1 MATVAVVGAGSL
13 QGRELLTELEPRR
26 GVDRLVL
33 LSEKAGGTELPFR
46 GSDLVVEELDED
58 SVKERPDVVFF
69 TSGAARAKRWAPRFV
84 AAGSRVVDLS
94 SAHRLDPNVPLVG
107 LAGAVSASGN
117 AKLKAVPGAA
127 SLAAA
132 RVLAPLFTKGSPS
145 ARLDATLLVP
155 VSGAGQAGVLELSRQ
170 TAALLGGRPARSRTF
185 SHRIAFNLVPEV
197 GGEATSTAGDTG
209 LERSFRAELRRLWS
223 LPILPIAVTAVRVPV
238 FFGLSMV
245 LSGSSGDPQAP
256 AALSKAL
263 GSDHGGVKLLDRS
276 WQSGQPGAFPMPLLT
291 VGDSSVLVGRIRSD
305 EGGGFQLFAT
315 VDALKLVAECAVSAG
330 LGEAH

>member
-1 MATVAVVGAGSL
+1 
-13 QGRELLTELEPRR
+13 
-26 GVDRLVL
+26 VDRLVL
-33 LSEKAGGTELPFR
+33 LSEKAGGTEIPFR

-58 SVKERPDVVFF
+58 SLEGSGGERADVVFF
-69 TSGAARAKRWAPRFV
+69 TSGAARALRWAPRFV

-94 SAHRLDPNVPLVG
+94 SAHRLDPGVPLVG
-107 LAGAVSASGN
+107 LAGSNN

-127 SLAAA
+127 ALAAA
-132 RVLAPLFTKGSPS
+132 RVLAPLFTKASPTG

-155 VSGAGQAGVLELSRQ
+155 VSGAGQAGVLELSKQ
-170 TAALLGGRPARSRTF
+170 TAALLGGRPARSRAF

-197 GGEATSTAGDTG
+197 GEAFAAGDTS
-209 LERSFRAELRRLWS
+209 LERSFRAEVRRLMS
-223 LPILPIAVTAVRVPV
+223 LPDFPIAVTAVRAPV

-245 LSGSSGDPQAP
+245 LSGSNGDPKAP

-263 GSDHGGVKLLDRS
+263 ASDHGAVKLLD
-276 WQSGQPGAFPMPLLT
+276 QSGAFPMPLLT

-305 EGGGFQLFAT
+305 EAGGFQLFAT

>member
-1 MATVAVVGAGSL
+1 M
-13 QGRELLTELEPRR
+13 TELETRR

-33 LSEKAGGTELPFR
+33 LSEKAGGTEIPFR

-58 SVKERPDVVFF
+58 SLEGSGAERPDVVFF
-69 TSGAARAKRWAPRFV
+69 TSGAARALRWAPRFA

-94 SAHRLDPNVPLVG
+94 SAHRLDPGVPLVG
-107 LAGAVSASGN
+107 LAGTVSASGS

-127 SLAAA
+127 ALAAA
-132 RVLAPLFTKGSPS
+132 RVLAPLFTKAGPTG

-155 VSGAGQAGVLELSRQ
+155 VSGAGQAGVLELSKQ

-197 GGEATSTAGDTG
+197 GEAFAAGDTS
-209 LERSFRAELRRLWS
+209 LERSFRAEVRRLLS
-223 LPILPIAVTAVRVPV
+223 LPDLPVAVTAVRAPV

-245 LSGSSGDPQAP
+245 LSGSNGDPKAP
-256 AALSKAL
+256 VALSKAL
-263 GSDHGGVKLLDRS
+263 ASGHGAVKLLD
-276 WQSGQPGAFPMPLLT
+276 QSGAFPMPLLT

-305 EGGGFQLFAT
+305 GAGGFQLFAT